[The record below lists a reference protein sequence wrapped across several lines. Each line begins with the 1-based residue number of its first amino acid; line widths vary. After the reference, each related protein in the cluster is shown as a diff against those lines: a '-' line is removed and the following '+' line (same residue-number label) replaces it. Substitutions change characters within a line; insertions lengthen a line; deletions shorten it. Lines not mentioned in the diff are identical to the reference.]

1 LRGANCE
8 FAGDMEACLSDEYRS
23 SGNDKEDGPKPF
35 GRDKITS
42 VQHKRKDG
50 SGFEKLEL
58 NEAVTPHGAT
68 RRKVMAQIDERSDRE
83 QEAEDRCNPKT
94 DTEATVTYKWPDNV
108 VLLFDRDTPERT
120 GDSRNKPV

>member
-8 FAGDMEACLSDEYRS
+8 FAGDTEACLSDEYRS

-50 SGFEKLEL
+50 SGYEKLEL
-58 NEAVTPHGAT
+58 NEAVTPK
-68 RRKVMAQIDERSDRE
+68 RRCAAQDDGPDR
-83 QEAEDRCNPKT
+83 
-94 DTEATVTYKWPDNV
+94 
-108 VLLFDRDTPERT
+108 
-120 GDSRNKPV
+120 